1 MLATLVLLT
10 TVLFVPIDSLVGD
23 GWVYYY
29 PSAFRPS
36 NGWHIQR
43 GAYYIVG
50 SAPTNASESVGC
62 RYSHTTHTP
71 PVADG
76 VAIIPEPSVPW
87 TGGSGQTQAA
97 IHMVGCTMNNFTF
110 YLWGPTAGSATSEMS
125 LRPSQKNGLLFE
137 VYDANYTLVYNKS
150 MLFAS
155 YDAGFLKLKTFQ
167 CVSLFGSVYFNGD
180 LLYQLGYDAVLQNVS
195 FIHCNVTKGMFYYMQ
210 QYDSLVYF
218 QNGTALDLVLCDDS
232 PRGLL
237 ACQYRTGNFTDGL
250 YPYVVDSFVNQTLEV
265 YLTNSVINTTHYG
278 TLVNHTFYNETNAPG
293 ISTGSSQLENLKK
306 LVLYQDFRATADYYN
321 FDFSF
326 LQGFEFRTQGSVG
339 SNYGFG
345 SQYSTCGFTL
355 DSINNGNC
363 FNSLRIAITYVP
375 AYGGCYQAMRYFGA
389 QCCYM
394 YVLEE
399 SPTGTSDHACYGID
413 TTNYSYRYKCAI
425 AVLVFM
431 QRGSQICTS
440 NEVPQYVT
448 SSILNNTFVLDT
460 CVNYTIYSRY
470 GVGSITNVTDQVSG
484 TFLDAGGLVV
494 LDSSGAIDVFAVN
507 EVVGRHYFK
516 VNPCS
521 DVNQQY
527 VVSGGNIVGRL
538 TSVNESGSRF
548 LDNQYYI
555 PLINNTRSK
564 RSVQSDIVTSC
575 AYVSY
580 GQYCINPDASVV
592 QIQPDTFDG
601 VVTPLLNATEYVLI
615 PDSFNLT
622 VTDEYIQTR
631 MEQIQINCIQYVC
644 GSSVQCRQL
653 FQQYGSVCD
662 NILSIVNGLAQ
673 QDNAELISLYSS
685 TRPGEN
691 YPPVFNNFDT
701 GGFNIS
707 LMLPQNKS
715 GVQSRSFIEDLLF
728 TKIESVGLPT
738 DAEYQKC
745 TAGLLGW
752 VKDLVCAQYYNGIM
766 VLPPVI
772 TNEMQFMYTSSLVAS
787 MMFGGLTSAG
797 AIPFATQ
804 VQARINHLG
813 ITQTLILKNQELL
826 ANSFN
831 NALQYMQQGFEA
843 TSQALQQIQDVVN
856 QQAAVLTEVMSSLN
870 KNFGAISSV
879 IQDIYKQL
887 DELSAN
893 AQVDRLIT
901 GRLSSLSVLASSKQA
916 EYLRVAQQRQ
926 LAQDKINECVRSQST
941 RNSFCGNGMHVL
953 SIPQSAPNG
962 IAFIHFTYTPQTYKN
977 VTAVVG
983 FCVTTNGSEYGL
995 VPVNGRGIFIYV
1007 DDAYYI
1013 TSRDMY
1019 MPRNI
1024 TSGDVVV
1031 LTSCQANYVT
1041 VNRTVI
1047 TTFVDDD
1054 FDFDDEFEKWWNQTD
1069 HVIPDLDE
1077 FNYTIP
1083 ILDINNEIDRIQQ
1096 AIQGLNQS
1104 YVDLESLSILTTY
1117 IKWPWY
1123 VWLAIAFATI
1133 IFILIL
1139 CWIFFMTGCC
1149 GCCCGCFG
1157 LIPLMSKCRKKSSY
1171 YTTFDDD
1178 IVGEQIRPKKSV

>member
-1 MLATLVLLT
+1 MLGMSAMLVLLT
-10 TVLFVPIDSLVGD
+10 TVLFVACNAQLYGD
-23 GWVYYY
+23 GYVYYY

-36 NGWHIQR
+36 NGWHR
-43 GAYYIVG
+43 HGGAYAEVSRELYVKENATNNGCQLAAFSKHIIHNVSSVAFTAPSAGMSWSQLNGFCIAHCNFSDYAVFVTHCSSSSASCGGLIQPIGTGNVG
-50 SAPTNASESVGC
+50 VFAIFSNG
-62 RYSHTTHTP
+62 TTFFKKLFTTRVYP
-71 PVADG
+71 RFYTWQCVD
-76 VAIIPEPSVPW
+76 
-87 TGGSGQTQAA
+87 
-97 IHMVGCTMNNFTF
+97 NFT
-110 YLWGPTAGSATSEMS
+110 
-125 LRPSQKNGLLFE
+125 
-137 VYDANYTLVYNKS
+137 
-150 MLFAS
+150 
-155 YDAGFLKLKTFQ
+155 
-167 CVSLFGSVYFNGD
+167 SVYLNGD
-180 LLYQLGYDAVLQNVS
+180 LVYSSGESTIVVSAGIGFNGGGPVQAVTTKYFDA
-195 FIHCNVTKGMFYYMQ
+195 
-210 QYDSLVYF
+210 LVYF
-218 QNGTALDLVLCDDS
+218 QNGTALDLVLCDDT

-237 ACQYRTGNFTDGL
+237 SCQYGTGNYSDGL
-250 YPYVVDSFVNQTLEV
+250 YPYTVNSFVNQSLEV
-265 YLTNSVINTTHYG
+265 YLTN
-278 TLVNHTFYNETNAPG
+278 TLVNTTYYGDLFNHTFVNQTDAPG
-293 ISTGSSQLENLKK
+293 ISSGTSQQDNLGK
-306 LVLYQDFRATADYYN
+306 LRLYQSFTAEAGYYN
-321 FDFSF
+321 FDFTF
-326 LQGFEFRTQGSVG
+326 LQQFEFQPQGTGWS
-339 SNYGFG
+339 SQFG
-345 SQYSTCGFTL
+345 SQYGQCGFTL
-355 DSINNGNC
+355 DNINNGQC
-363 FNSLRIAITYVP
+363 FNTLRIAITYVP
-375 AYGGCYQAMRYFGA
+375 AYAGCYNAMQHFGA

-394 YVLEE
+394 YYLEQ
-399 SPTGTSDHACYGID
+399 SATGSSDHTCYGTD
-413 TTNYSYRYKCAI
+413 TTNFQYKYRCSV
-425 AVLVFM
+425 AVLLFM
-431 QRGSQICTS
+431 EKGSRICTS
-440 NEVPQYVT
+440 TTLPTYTT
-448 SSILNNTFVLDT
+448 STKLNNTFVLDT

-470 GVGSITNVTDQVSG
+470 GVGVITNITDQVTPG
-484 TFLDAGGLVV
+484 TFLASGGLVV
-494 LDSSGAIDVFAVN
+494 LDSSGAIDIFAVD

-538 TSVNESGSRF
+538 TSVNESGSQF
-548 LDNQYYI
+548 LDNQYYV
-555 PLINNTRSK
+555 PLISSTRSK
-564 RSVQSDIVTSC
+564 RSVQNSTVTSC

-995 VPVNGRGIFIYV
+995 VPVNGRGIFVYV

-1041 VNRTVI
+1041 VNRTVV

-1054 FDFDDEFEKWWNQTD
+1054 FDFDDEFEKWWNQTE